1 MDLFQ
6 NNMVLSFYSIMIL
19 VIFLYFTYKYKYQ
32 KTVEQTL
39 FKYLIISN
47 IVMNVLDVLSRFDG
61 LEQPYFAI
69 FNQIGNYLVF
79 ILTPLLPLIW
89 TLYVNYR
96 VNLSKRKLN
105 QWISILLILFAINL
119 VFATIAISRGLYYT
133 INEQN
138 IYERGPL
145 YVLSFVYAYGLMIFS
160 MFYIIK
166 NQSRIDKR
174 QFKSLI
180 AFVIPPV
187 FASIIHI
194 FFYGY
199 SLIYNSITIS
209 ILLVFIDTQANQMEI
224 DYLTNVFNRKKLQQ
238 HLVER
243 INNASKEHSFA
254 ASMIDLD
261 NFKQIN
267 DTYGHTEG
275 DIALQVVAQLLKD
288 ATSKDALIARYGGDE
303 FCIVIDIDDEDEIK
317 QLNQAIEHR
326 VQSYNALG
334 LKPYLIEFSIG
345 YEVFDKEKHQN
356 ANAFIDVLDQFMYQD
371 KEKKK
376 N

>member
-1 MDLFQ
+1 
-6 NNMVLSFYSIMIL
+6 MIL

-69 FNQIGNYLVF
+69 LNQIGNYLVF

-105 QWISILLILFAINL
+105 QWLSILFILFAINL

-145 YVLSFVYAYGLMIFS
+145 YVLSLVYAYGLMIFS
-160 MFYIIK
+160 MIYIIK

-174 QFKSLI
+174 QFTSLI

-275 DIALQVVAQLLKD
+275 DFALQVVAKLLKD

-326 VQSYNALG
+326 VQAYNALG